1 MAVDVTNFYETPQV
15 YNHGNGNY
23 APQLED
29 FYWQRKALT
38 DLRHKAVFTQMAS
51 MINMPKHYGEK
62 IRRYHYI
69 PLLDDRNINDQ
80 GIDATGKSLANEVT
94 ITITDPA
101 GASRY
106 AVGDGSDAATALTAA
121 QDEAASI
128 FKNIGIF
135 DTDYATTKSKLEAAG
150 WTVTEGT
157 AVNGSGNLYGSS
169 RDVGTI
175 TDKLPTLNEQGG
187 RVNRVGWTRLTMEGT
202 FSSFG
207 FFEEYTEDSI
217 QFDTDAQ
224 LREHIAREAIRGA
237 NELYEATLQTDLLN
251 AANTVFY
258 GGTATSMSELTG
270 DTSATVKSTLDYSTL
285 IHLDTLLNNLLCP
298 KDTKIVTGSTMQ
310 DTKVIPSA
318 RYAFIGPELR
328 ISLMK
333 MKDFHNEPAFI
344 PIEKYG
350 AATKIANG
358 EIGAIG
364 NFRFIENPNMQIWKG
379 KGAAVTDNA
388 GYYET
393 NGHYDVFPI
402 LFIGS
407 DSFNTIGFNTD
418 GRSSKFRIKSQKP
431 GQADFIDPYGK
442 RGFWSIQ
449 WYYGFMPVRPEWIAC
464 VKVVAER

>member
-1 MAVDVTNFYETPQV
+1 M
-15 YNHGNGNY
+15 
-23 APQLED
+23 
-29 FYWQRKALT
+29 
-38 DLRHKAVFTQMAS
+38 
-51 MINMPKHYGEK
+51 
-62 IRRYHYI
+62 
-69 PLLDDRNINDQ
+69 
-80 GIDATGKSLANEVT
+80 
-94 ITITDPA
+94 
-101 GASRY
+101 
-106 AVGDGSDAATALTAA
+106 
-121 QDEAASI
+121 
-128 FKNIGIF
+128 
-135 DTDYATTKSKLEAAG
+135 
-150 WTVTEGT
+150 
-157 AVNGSGNLYGSS
+157 
-169 RDVGTI
+169 
-175 TDKLPTLNEQGG
+175 
-187 RVNRVGWTRLTMEGT
+187 
-202 FSSFG
+202 
-207 FFEEYTEDSI
+207 
-217 QFDTDAQ
+217 
-224 LREHIAREAIRGA
+224 
-237 NELYEATLQTDLLN
+237 
-251 AANTVFY
+251 
-258 GGTATSMSELTG
+258 
-270 DTSATVKSTLDYSTL
+270 DYSTL

-407 DSFNTIGFNTD
+407 DSFNTIGFNSD
-418 GRSSKFRIKSQKP
+418 GRSSKFKIKSQKP